1 MEERIAQLRQLPF
14 WDDLTTEQQEDIARG
29 AAIQQ
34 FPAGSMVHSCGGE
47 CLGLFLV
54 QKGRV
59 RAYLLSEEGRE
70 VTLFQ
75 MGEGD
80 VCTLSASCVMDPI
93 AFDTQMTAQEDC
105 RMLVVNSGVVRR
117 VMEENIYARCFIY
130 EMTTRR
136 FTDVMQS
143 MQQLLFRGVD
153 QRLAVFLLR
162 ASEEAGSP
170 EIKITHEQIAQ
181 QISSAR
187 EVVARMLK
195 RFSTQGLV
203 EVRRGSVRLLD
214 KGGLEALTQ

>member
-1 MEERIAQLRQLPF
+1 MEERIAQLRQFPF
-14 WDDLTTEQQEDIARG
+14 WDDLTTEQQEDVARG
-29 AAIQQ
+29 TVIQQ

-80 VCTLSASCVMDPI
+80 VCTLSAACVMDPI
-93 AFDTQMTAQEDC
+93 AFDTQMTALEDC
-105 RMLVVNSGVVRR
+105 QLLVVNSGVVRR
-117 VMEENIYARCFIY
+117 IMEENIYARCFIY

-143 MQQLLFRGVD
+143 MQQLLFLGVD

-162 ASEEAGSP
+162 ASEEADGP

-214 KGGLEALTQ
+214 KAGLEALI

>member
-1 MEERIAQLRQLPF
+1 MEERIAQLGRLPF
-14 WDDLTTEQQEDIARG
+14 WKNLTTEQQEDIAHSTT
-29 AAIQQ
+29 IQQ

-47 CLGLFLV
+47 CLGLFQV
-54 QKGRV
+54 RKGRV

-80 VCTLSASCVMDPI
+80 ICTLSAACVMEQI
-93 AFDTQMTAQEDC
+93 AFDTQMTALEDC
-105 RMLVVNSGVVRR
+105 QLLVVNSGVVRR
-117 VMEENIYARCFIY
+117 VMEENIYARCFVY

-143 MQQLLFRGVD
+143 MQQLLFLGVD

-162 ASEEAGSP
+162 ASAAADSL

-195 RFSTQGLV
+195 KFSAQGLV
-203 EVRRGSVRLLD
+203 EVRRGSIRLLD
-214 KGGLEALTQ
+214 KAGLQALNQ